1 MLTSFVVTFSIVL
14 LFISSESVFVYDI
27 GARVVDFLSDFSL
40 RVSSAL
46 KVPIK
51 EIVAH
56 NIKIS
61 INDPY
66 WTSKTLL
73 YPIILGYPNDVSD
86 VLLSLQNGIFYAYS
100 GSAFINIMLSNNLN
114 SFYTV
119 NADGSAGIYLGNL
132 TFNPHNRPWYKKANV
147 LKTSCWVG
155 PFIANA
161 QGNNPSM
168 TLAQPIFESYVNKTA
183 KNNNTVIG
191 VLGANIYLTSIALSW
206 RMHIRTLTVP
216 FS

>member
-1 MLTSFVVTFSIVL
+1 MLSNLCKTWINYFL
-14 LFISSESVFVYDI
+14 LILFLIPSESVFVYDVS
-27 GARVVDFLSDFSL
+27 ARIVDFLSDFSL
-40 RVSSAL
+40 RVTNEL
-46 KVPIK
+46 KLPIQ
-51 EIVAH
+51 EIISR
-56 NIKIS
+56 NIEMNL
-61 INDPY
+61 NDPY
-66 WTSKTLL
+66 LSSKSLL
-73 YPIILGYPNDVSD
+73 YPIILSYPNDFSD
-86 VLLSLQNGIFYAYS
+86 VLISLQNGIFYAYS
-100 GSAFINIMLSNNLN
+100 SSAFVNIMLSNNLN

-191 VLGANIYLTSIALSW
+191 VLGANIYLTSIALS
-206 RMHIRTLTVP
+206 
-216 FS
+216 